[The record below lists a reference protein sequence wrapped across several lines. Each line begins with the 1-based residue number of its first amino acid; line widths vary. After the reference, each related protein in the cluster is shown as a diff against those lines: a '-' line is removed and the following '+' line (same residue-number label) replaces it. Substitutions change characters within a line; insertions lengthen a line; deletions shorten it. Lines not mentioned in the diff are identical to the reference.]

1 MITFFYI
8 VMIFLICIWS
18 LTNNGVKEIPNYYP
32 AAAIILIIIAVLF
45 VIMLGGLYG
54 GHIIFMCVYNK
65 TTNEALKR
73 SEKYGYKFK

>member
-8 VMIFLICIWS
+8 VMIFFICIWS
-18 LTNNGVKEIPNYYP
+18 LTKNSVREIPNFYP